1 MWQKKRKSLAGLKKL
16 PCCIVLKIIDLE
28 IQKNRSRQ
36 VELVTFI
43 IVSNSNTKMK
53 KQNKQSMICSNNI
66 NNYLIFRRGDGDF
79 RHGGYNFRRGGYHQM
94 YSGHNFSLC
103 VL

>member
-1 MWQKKRKSLAGLKKL
+1 MLQKKRKSLAGLKKL

-43 IVSNSNTKMK
+43 IVCNSNTKMK
-53 KQNKQSMICSNNI
+53 KQNKQSMT
-66 NNYLIFRRGDGDF
+66 IFIADKKF
-79 RHGGYNFRRGGYHQM
+79 KFIIKSYY
-94 YSGHNFSLC
+94 
-103 VL
+103 